1 MLDILSDIIMGFIGL
16 LLIAL
21 FFTIMYLHIEMS
33 QEQWKSKPGD
43 TTNCTIKIKEINDSN
58 KPEYKLFI
66 PSIKLEDLNKENIE

>member
-1 MLDILSDIIMGFIGL
+1 MLDVLSDIIMGFIGL

-33 QEQWKSKPGD
+33 QEQWKSKPRD
-43 TTNCTIKIKEINDSN
+43 TTNCTIKIKEQDSN
-58 KPEYKLFI
+58 KPEYKLFA